1 MKLKINFYS
10 IISNKANVSKY
21 YQITEQIYKQ
31 ATGVGCQLLL
41 PSLHIK
47 MNPLHQQQNT
57 ILLHKG
63 QSRVKHPTVPVST
76 IARSTCFPYVPC
88 QITHVAE
95 RYP

>member
-21 YQITEQIYKQ
+21 DQITEQIYKQ

-47 MNPLHQQQNT
+47 INPLHQQQNT
-57 ILLHKG
+57 ILLHKA
-63 QSRVKHPTVPVST
+63 QSRV
-76 IARSTCFPYVPC
+76 I
-88 QITHVAE
+88 
-95 RYP
+95 